1 MVDMWNSALIREH
14 DQCNDICYKACYYV
28 KNFLEC
34 RSKNFEFNYWNLTD
48 FLDNIN
54 PDQEIFHGGCGLF
67 TFNGIP
73 KSIYFAIM
81 LLNRLGEIEVTRG
94 NGYYVACS
102 KAGTEYQVV
111 LFN

>member
-81 LLNRLGEIEVTRG
+81 LLNRLEFIPGAQP
-94 NGYYVACS
+94 ACYGILIRCL
-102 KAGTEYQVV
+102 ADI
-111 LFN
+111 